1 MSDTAP
7 SRKRASLTQI
17 AVATL
22 TGTTIEWYDFFIY
35 GTAAALVFPTL
46 FFPKFDPLAGL
57 LASFFTFWIGFIGR
71 PTGGILFG
79 HFGDRIGRKTI
90 LVLTLIIMGICTFL
104 IGVLPTYDTIGIFA
118 PILLVLLR
126 FIQGVA
132 IGGEWGGA
140 VLLATEHST
149 TGRRGFY
156 GSWPQMGA
164 PLGTIL
170 SALAFVWVAAAFPG
184 QQLLAF
190 GWRIPFLISI
200 ILVAVGLF
208 VRLRIAETPDFERVK
223 ETREIVRVPIF
234 QVLRR
239 DWKNVLLAAGIFIA
253 VSGPIYL
260 YTTWILSYG
269 AGPASVLKLSRGVIL
284 NAVVL
289 SSLVM
294 LGMTFVAGF
303 LSDRFG
309 RRNVSLAG
317 AICLILAAFPVF
329 MLVDTRNFLLITL
342 GLGIGQIGTGL
353 LYGPLAAYFTELF
366 GANVRYSG
374 ASLGYQSVSVIAGG
388 LSPFIATGLLALS
401 GNASWSVALYIVVV
415 AVISLISISLSRPAV
430 TAAVPNQ
437 AAASGSAGS

>member
-260 YTTWILSYG
+260 YTTWILSYA